1 MSHKNNGDTRISARQ
16 FMEELRRYQKGS
28 VSRRHFLGVTG
39 LGLAAV
45 AMAKAMPEL
54 AGVGKAHAAG
64 NIGDRVSIATWPNYY
79 DPANYEAFTKAT
91 GAKVQVSVFGSNE
104 EMLAKLQAGG
114 TGWDVFVPT
123 NYTISTYVELDL
135 IRPLDLSRLAN
146 FDEKHYIKRFI
157 EPGTV
162 NAKVYAVPKNWG
174 TTGFVLNREKVK
186 SNPTTWKEFWDLTK
200 TDASGRVI
208 VHDYQLTTI
217 GNALKYFGYSFNSV
231 DPKELADAEQLLLE
245 AKPHLFAITSD
256 YQPAM
261 RSDDAWMSIAWTGD
275 GLQLH
280 RDMPEIDYVLGK
292 EGGELWSDFYAIPKE
307 APHVDAAYA
316 FIDYLIDPKINARE
330 VAAHGYPVP
339 DNRTT
344 ALLPKEMTENPIM
357 YPAQD
362 LLDALEF
369 GAAVTLTD
377 PLRAEIM
384 ARFKAA

>member
-1 MSHKNNGDTRISARQ
+1 MTRKIPDNISISAKK
-16 FMEELRRYQKGS
+16 FMEELRRYEKGS

-39 LGLAAV
+39 LGAATAV
-45 AMAKAMPEL
+45 MASAVPML
-54 AGVGKAHAAG
+54 AGSRKAFAG
-64 NIGDRVSIATWPNYY
+64 SIGDRVSIATWPNYFNP
-79 DPANYEAFTKAT
+79 DNFKQFTKET

-135 IRPLDLSRLAN
+135 IQPIDLSRLPN
-146 FDEKHYIKRFI
+146 FNEKHFIKRFS

-162 NAKVYAVPKNWG
+162 NGKVYAIPKNWG
-174 TTGFVLNREKVK
+174 TTGFVLNRKKVT
-186 SNPTTWKEFWDLTK
+186 SNPTTWKEFWDLSK
-200 TDASGRVI
+200 TSASGRVM

-217 GNALKYFGYSFNSV
+217 GNALKYFGYSFNSI
-231 DPKELADAEQLLLE
+231 DPKELGDAEKLLLE
-245 AKPHLFAITSD
+245 VKPHLFAITSD
-256 YQPAM
+256 YQPGM
-261 RSDDAWMSIAWTGD
+261 RSTDAWMSIAWTGD

-280 RDMPEIDYVLGK
+280 RDIPEIDYVLGK
-292 EGGELWSDFYAIPKE
+292 EGGELWSDFYAIPKS
-307 APHVDAAYA
+307 APRLDAAYA
-316 FIDYLIDPKINARE
+316 FIDFLIEPSVNAKE
-330 VAAHGYPVP
+330 VEAHGYPVP

-344 ALLPKEMTENPIM
+344 ALLSKEMIEDPIM
-357 YPAQD
+357 YPAKE

-377 PLRAEIM
+377 PLRAEVM

>member
-1 MSHKNNGDTRISARQ
+1 MTRKIPDNIPISAKK
-16 FMEELRRYQKGS
+16 FMEELRRYEKGS

-39 LGLAAV
+39 FGAATAV
-45 AMAKAMPEL
+45 MAGAVPML
-54 AGVGKAHAAG
+54 AGSRKAFAG
-64 NIGDRVSIATWPNYY
+64 SIGDRVSIATWPNYFNP
-79 DPANYEAFTKAT
+79 DNFEQFTKDT

-135 IRPLDLSRLAN
+135 IQPIDLSRLPN
-146 FDEKHYIKRFI
+146 FNEKHFIKRFS

-162 NAKVYAVPKNWG
+162 NGKVYAIPKNWG
-174 TTGFVLNREKVK
+174 TTGFVLNRKKVT
-186 SNPTTWKEFWDLTK
+186 SNPTTWKEFWDLSK
-200 TDASGRVI
+200 TSASGRVM

-231 DPKELADAEQLLLE
+231 DPKELADAEKLLLE
-245 AKPHLFAITSD
+245 VKPHLFAITSD
-256 YQPAM
+256 YQPGM
-261 RSDDAWMSIAWTGD
+261 RSTDAWMSIAWTGD

-280 RDMPEIDYVLGK
+280 RDIPEIDYVLGK
-292 EGGELWSDFYAIPKE
+292 EGGELWSDFYAIPKS
-307 APHVDAAYA
+307 APRLDAAYA
-316 FIDYLIDPKINARE
+316 FIDFLIEPSVNAKE
-330 VAAHGYPVP
+330 VEAHGYPVP

-344 ALLPKEMTENPIM
+344 ALLSKELTEDPIM
-357 YPAQD
+357 YPAKE

-377 PLRAEIM
+377 PLRAEVM

>member
-1 MSHKNNGDTRISARQ
+1 M
-16 FMEELRRYQKGS
+16 
-28 VSRRHFLGVTG
+28 
-39 LGLAAV
+39 
-45 AMAKAMPEL
+45 
-54 AGVGKAHAAG
+54 
-64 NIGDRVSIATWPNYY
+64 
-79 DPANYEAFTKAT
+79 
-91 GAKVQVSVFGSNE
+91 
-104 EMLAKLQAGG
+104 
-114 TGWDVFVPT
+114 
-123 NYTISTYVELDL
+123 
-135 IRPLDLSRLAN
+135 
-146 FDEKHYIKRFI
+146 
-157 EPGTV
+157 
-162 NAKVYAVPKNWG
+162 
-174 TTGFVLNREKVK
+174 
-186 SNPTTWKEFWDLTK
+186 
-200 TDASGRVI
+200 

-231 DPKELADAEQLLLE
+231 DPKELADAEKLLLE

-261 RSDDAWMSIAWTGD
+261 RSNDAWMSIAWTGD

-280 RDMPEIDYVLGK
+280 RDIPEIDYVLGK

-344 ALLPKEMTENPIM
+344 ALLPKEMTEDPIM
-357 YPAQD
+357 YPAQE

-377 PLRAEIM
+377 PLRAEVM

>member
-1 MSHKNNGDTRISARQ
+1 MSNKSNGDTPIGARR
-16 FMEELRRYQKGS
+16 FIEELRRYHKGS

-39 LGLAAV
+39 LGLATA

-54 AGVGKAHAAG
+54 TGIGKAHAAG
-64 NIGDRVSIATWPNYY
+64 DIGDRVSIATWPNYY

-91 GAKVQVSVFGSNE
+91 GAEVQVSVFGSNE

-123 NYTISTYVELDL
+123 NYTISTY
-135 IRPLDLSRLAN
+135 
-146 FDEKHYIKRFI
+146 FDARHYIKRFI

-162 NAKVYAVPKNWG
+162 NGKVYAVPKNWG
-174 TTGFVLNREKVK
+174 TTGFVLNRKKVK
-186 SNPTTWKEFWDLTK
+186 TDPTTWKAFWDLTR
-200 TDASGRVI
+200 TEASGRVI

-231 DPKELADAEQLLLE
+231 DPKELADAEKLLLE

-261 RSDDAWMSIAWTGD
+261 RANDAWMSIAWTGD

-280 RDMPEIDYVLGK
+280 RDIPEIDYVLGK

-307 APHVDAAYA
+307 APRLDAAYA
-316 FIDYLIDPKINARE
+316 FINYLLDPKINARE

-344 ALLPKEMTENPIM
+344 ELLPKEMTEDPIM
-357 YPAQD
+357 YPAQE

-377 PLRAEIM
+377 PLRAEVM